1 MNYPESCFTYALG
14 SMGILQDLNL
24 GRPRRLPVVWATEGA
39 ECGLACLAMVGRFHG
54 HDVDLGGLRQRFALS
69 MAGASLRSVMAMAD
83 QLGFATRALRV
94 ELEALRK
101 VSTPAILHWDL
112 NHFVV
117 LAAISRRGIVV
128 HDPAL
133 GRREL
138 TFGEA
143 SKHVTGVVLELA
155 PAAAFAPIT
164 ATQPT
169 RLASLWSKMTG
180 LWPALCQILAIS
192 LALQIAVFAAP
203 FYLQLAVDE
212 AILRAD
218 RELMTV
224 LALGFGA
231 LVLIQIALQ
240 ALRGYAL
247 QVLNVLFSFQMKGN
261 LVRHLLR
268 LRIEFFEKRHVGDIL
283 SRLQSSA
290 AIQDA
295 ITRGVIATLIDGAMA
310 LIAAVVLF
318 FYSATL
324 AGVVIAALCLS
335 LAATF
340 ALYPATRRR
349 LEEQIVAGAKEHG
362 HLIQSVR
369 AATTIRLMGR
379 EAEREGAWRN
389 LYADVSN
396 ASFSVGRLEIGRNAV
411 QGLIMGLQSIIVVYL
426 AARMILAAEGF
437 SVGMLFALM
446 SFRQTLTDRT
456 VALINQLIQFRLLS
470 LHLERLG
477 DIVHAEPEVAADI
490 VAPPVAI
497 RGALSLDGVSFRYGS
512 ADGLVL
518 KDVRLSIA
526 AGEFVAITG
535 PSGGGKTTLMKL
547 MLGLYAPTEGSIALD
562 GRGATPELWPAWRA
576 ATGVVAQDDQLLSGT
591 IADNIAFFDPDLE
604 MERVQAAAQA
614 AFVHDDIMRMPMQY
628 LSLVGDMGST
638 LSGGQRQRV
647 LLARALYRQ
656 PSVLLLDEG
665 TANLDSAAEAAIAD
679 VIAELPITR
688 IVIAHRP
695 ALIER
700 AQRILRVTNGSVVEY
715 ERPSQIGATSPT
727 VSRLYG
733 RVRLKTSGLGPRRA
747 PAHPVSA

>member
-1 MNYPESCFTYALG
+1 V
-14 SMGILQDLNL
+14 GILQDLNL
-24 GRPRRLPVVWATEGA
+24 GRPRRLPVVWATEAA
-39 ECGLACLAMVGRFHG
+39 ECGLACLAMIGRFHG
-54 HDVDLGGLRQRFALS
+54 HDVDLNGLRQRFALS
-69 MAGASLRSVMAMAD
+69 MAGASLRGVMSMAD
-83 QLGFATRALRV
+83 RLGFATRALRV
-94 ELEALRK
+94 ELGALRQ
-101 VSTPAILHWDL
+101 VRTPAILHWDL

-117 LAAISRRGIVV
+117 LAAAGRRGIVV
-128 HDPAL
+128 HDPGR

-138 TFGEA
+138 TFEEA
-143 SKHVTGVVLELA
+143 SKHVTGVVLELV
-155 PAAAFAPIT
+155 PAAAFAPLT
-164 ATQPT
+164 ARQPT
-169 RLASLWSKMTG
+169 RLTSLWSKMTG
-180 LWPALCQILAIS
+180 LWPALFQILAIS
-192 LALQIAVFAAP
+192 GALQIAVFAAP
-203 FYLQLAVDE
+203 FYLQLTVDE

-231 LVLIQIALQ
+231 LVVIQIALQ

-268 LRIEFFEKRHVGDIL
+268 LRTEFFEKRHVGDIL

-295 ITRGVIATLIDGAMA
+295 LTRGVVATVIDGVMA
-310 LIAAVVLF
+310 IIAAVVLF

-324 AGVVIAALCLS
+324 AGVVIVALLLS

-349 LEEQIVAGAKEHG
+349 LEEQILAGAKEHS

-369 AATTIRLMGR
+369 ASTTIKVMGR

-389 LYADVSN
+389 LYADVTN
-396 ASFSVGRLEIGRNAV
+396 AGFSVGRLEIGRSTV
-411 QGLIMGLQSIIVVYL
+411 QGLVMGLQTVIVVYL
-426 AARMILAAEGF
+426 GARMILAGEGF
-437 SVGMLFALM
+437 SVGMLFAFM

-456 VALINQLIQFRLLS
+456 LALINQLVQFRLLS

-477 DIVHAEPEVAADI
+477 DIVHAEPEVAASA

-497 RGALSLDGVSFRYGS
+497 SGGLRMEGVSFRYGC
-512 ADGLVL
+512 ADSWILQ
-518 KDVRLSIA
+518 DVRLSIA

-535 PSGGGKTTLMKL
+535 PSGGGKTTLLKL
-547 MLGLYAPTEGSIALD
+547 LLGLYAPTAGSVMLD
-562 GRGATPELWPAWRA
+562 GRPASPELWRAWRA
-576 ATGVVAQDDQLLSGT
+576 SAGVVAQDDQLLSGT
-591 IADNIAFFDPDLE
+591 IADNIAFFDPDLD
-604 MERVQAAAQA
+604 MGRVYAAAQA

-656 PSVLLLDEG
+656 PAVLVLDEG
-665 TANLDSAAEAAIAD
+665 TANLDPATESAIAD
-679 VIAELPITR
+679 VIAELPVTR
-688 IVIAHRP
+688 IVVAHRP

-700 AQRILRVTNGSVVEY
+700 AQRIIRVTNGAVVEL
-715 ERPSQIGATSPT
+715 EQPPRLAEMPPSAWS
-727 VSRLYG
+727 
-733 RVRLKTSGLGPRRA
+733 VRLRQASPPGAAGHAQSAISAAATRRS
-747 PAHPVSA
+747 PVSSTS